1 MGEWHIHVFGVMN
14 NVGCSVVNGWE
25 WGKTGGRE
33 PSDVA
38 GASESGL
45 WTSNDCEVGSFP
57 ASNWKC
63 AEGQE

>member
-1 MGEWHIHVFGVMN
+1 MDGSGV
-14 NVGCSVVNGWE
+14 GR
-25 WGKTGGRE
+25 TGGRE
-33 PSDVA
+33 RIDAA

-45 WTSNDCEVGSFP
+45 WTGSDCEVGSFP